1 MKLERLLGIIMLLLN
16 QKNITAKTLASRFS
30 VSIRTIQRDMEVLS
44 VAGIPILSTT
54 GPSGGYSLLD
64 NYTINKTFLKKE
76 ELRLLTD
83 LLNGLEKIISGT
95 EVRYLSDKI
104 KAISGEEISLINQ
117 HIRFDFIPW
126 LPQHSIKEKLEEL
139 SKAIL
144 NHEIL
149 EITYRDQKGN
159 KTLREVEAYQLWMKD
174 YAWYVYCFCFERKDF
189 RAFKINRIEAVKS
202 LGQYFNPRE
211 FIIEDPFR
219 SLKGKLIPIKLK
231 FNLTAIGRLED
242 YFSFEDT
249 KYYEDYIMIETL
261 YPDDEWLDQI
271 LLSFGKAVEVISPS
285 HIITRIKEQ
294 AFSIYQKYI
303 ITDVPSTQEG
313 E

>member
-1 MKLERLLGIIMLLLN
+1 MKLERLLGIIMILIN
-16 QKNITAKTLASRFS
+16 QKGITAKALASRFS

-44 VAGIPILSTT
+44 VSGIPILSTT
-54 GPSGGYSLLD
+54 GPNGGYSLLD

-83 LLNGLEKIISGT
+83 LLNGLEKIISST
-95 EVRYLSDKI
+95 EVKYLSDKM
-104 KAISGEEISLINQ
+104 KAISGEEVSLINQ
-117 HIRFDFIPW
+117 HIRFDFTPW
-126 LPQHSIKEKLEEL
+126 LPHHSIKEKLEEL
-139 SKAIL
+139 SEAIL
-144 NHEIL
+144 SHEIL

-174 YAWYVYCFCFERKDF
+174 YAWYVYCFCSERKDY
-189 RAFKINRIEAVKS
+189 RAFKINRIEAIKP
-202 LGQYFNPRE
+202 LGQYFQPRD
-211 FIIEDPFR
+211 FIIEDPFK

-242 YFSFEDT
+242 YFSFEDI

-271 LLSFGKAVEVISPS
+271 LLSFGNAVEVISPL
-285 HIITRIKEQ
+285 HIIERIKKQ
-294 AFSIYQKYI
+294 AFNIYQKYVVY
-303 ITDVPSTQEG
+303 DVLNMQER